1 MSKSLPRNSSYDR
14 LNTMAP
20 PPLSSSRI
28 HLKFKGFS
36 VPLPEPLWGAAQV
49 ALKTC
54 SSSSSSLKTAAAAA
68 FNPESY
74 DTSTNDNPPANTNT
88 PPTSMSVRDPASLAI
103 ALSFHPILSTMQTI
117 LILSASTLLCTII
130 YCTIP
135 PPHPTTTRF
144 FYLPYALGM
153 AFLFWLSIT
162 VLRYII
168 FERQYAARQV
178 GEEQLACPLNSNFTD
193 VDGVRIHYT
202 IEQPARTKNQGD
214 SDVEKMIN
222 TESTTPTTTTTTAAA
237 VHCLHGFG
245 ASSYSWSFVQ
255 QQLATIIQGPVT
267 AHDMPGFGLS
277 HRPQSSNYYTL
288 AFNGHV
294 ARSILDQELGQ
305 NTDTSADKEKNTSSS
320 TKKKKRV
327 IMGHSMG
334 AAAAAEGV
342 IANPEGVSAL
352 ILVAPAIVAFWPVPS
367 LSRRT
372 STSND
377 SHGATRGNSGD
388 DKKKKKKDDGDVLV
402 TVGLSFVEELVSAQ
416 DTPTPTPN
424 SSRTGSGQKEREEE
438 GKRVVVVDTTTTTT
452 NNNATNNNNATTNAN
467 ANANHHHQYYY
478 RAYKAVRV
486 MGALCQATALV
497 LLKFI
502 LLLSQPLLIYA
513 LRKLVRSRQ
522 FWIRGLSSAWTNTAR
537 VTSTYVDCYRY
548 PQLVKGWEL
557 GILRFLRARFSEK
570 SSWTEAVKEVLAS
583 DDGHLTQAERLAA
596 VVEKWGIPVMV
607 VHGVEDA
614 LVPVGNS
621 RRLAK
626 MLGGNNGGTGNTATP
641 PSYKVQLVE
650 IKQCGHIPHEECAD
664 DFLLHCKEF
673 LSSTVMNA

>member
-1 MSKSLPRNSSYDR
+1 
-14 LNTMAP
+14 MAP
-20 PPLSSSRI
+20 PPSSSRI
-28 HLKFKGFS
+28 HLRFKGIS

-54 SSSSSSLKTAAAAA
+54 SASSSSFKTAAAA
-68 FNPESY
+68 FNPGSY
-74 DTSTNDNPPANTNT
+74 NTSSTNDNQLTT
-88 PPTSMSVRDPASLAI
+88 PTSMSVRDPASLAA

-130 YCTIP
+130 YFTIP
-135 PPHPTTTRF
+135 PPHLTTRF

-162 VLRYII
+162 VFKNII

-178 GEEQLACPLNSNFTD
+178 GEEQLSCPLNSKFTEI
-193 VDGVRIHYT
+193 DGVKIHYT
-202 IEQPARTKNQGD
+202 IEQPAKTKNE
-214 SDVEKMIN
+214 V
-222 TESTTPTTTTTTAAA
+222 A

-277 HRPQSSNYYTL
+277 HRPKSSNYYTL
-288 AFNGHV
+288 AFNGLV
-294 ARSILDQELGQ
+294 ARSILDQQLEQ
-305 NTDTSADKEKNTSSS
+305 KNDTDTDYDNDTSGDKEKKAPSK
-320 TKKKKRV
+320 KKKKRV
-327 IMGHSMG
+327 IIGHSMG

-342 IANPEGVSAL
+342 IAHPEGVSAL

-367 LSRRT
+367 LSRRN
-372 STSND
+372 STSD
-377 SHGATRGNSGD
+377 NSSRRNSDD
-388 DKKKKKKDDGDVLV
+388 DKKDGNALV
-402 TVGLSFVEELVSAQ
+402 AAGLSLVEELISAQ
-416 DTPTPTPN
+416 DAPSS
-424 SSRTGSGQKEREEE
+424 SSRQKEEEMN
-438 GKRVVVVDTTTTTT
+438 GVVVINDVNDTTTM
-452 NNNATNNNNATTNAN
+452 
-467 ANANHHHQYYY
+467 HHQYYY
-478 RAYKAVRV
+478 RAYKAARV
-486 MGALCQATALV
+486 MGALCQATALL
-497 LLKFI
+497 LLKSF

-513 LRKLVRSRQ
+513 LRKIVRSQR
-522 FWIRGLSSAWTNTAR
+522 FWFRGLSSAWTNTSH
-537 VTSTYVDCYRY
+537 VTPTYVDCYRY
-548 PQLVKGWEL
+548 PQLVKGWEQ

-570 SSWTEAVKEVLAS
+570 SSWTEAVKEVLTS

-626 MLGGNNGGTGNTATP
+626 MLGGGDGDGNGCTNP
-641 PSYKVQLVE
+641 PPTTTKVQLVE
-650 IKQCGHIPHEECAD
+650 IKQCGHMPHEECVD
-664 DFLLHCKEF
+664 DFVLHCKEF
-673 LSSTVMNA
+673 LFSTVMNE